1 MRRGIEIRTAFAPTR
16 TSAAHLHAAYELVSR
31 GVERTVAAAQRVV
44 ADERDA
50 GATLVQRQRKTGANR

>member
-16 TSAAHLHAAYELVSR
+16 MSAAHLDVAYELVSP

-44 ADERDA
+44 ADERNA
-50 GATLVQRQRKTGANR
+50 GATLERRPRKTGANR

>member
-16 TSAAHLHAAYELVSR
+16 MSAAHLHAAYELVSP
-31 GVERTVAAAQRVV
+31 GVERTVAAQRVV

-50 GATLVQRQRKTGANR
+50 GATLVRRQRKTGANR